1 MEPVKV
7 SMVEF
12 TNDVN
17 NGLTRKELRTK
28 YNLSMDSVKAIAK
41 KLGLEIKRDVRAK
54 FELIDD
60 SLEITTIEV
69 VETPVVNSL
78 NA

>member
-17 NGLTRKELRTK
+17 NGLTRKELRAK

-60 SLEITTIEV
+60 ALPMAEDEV
-69 VETPVVNSL
+69 QDPVVVNSL